1 MKTQSQMLAMTVT
14 ARTEEL
20 KAKDQALLSGEDTTA
35 AREFAA
41 GVEAG
46 ILWALGH
53 IGAIPFPT
61 VAHVKPSGNG
71 PDADVDAML
80 ASLPGIQA

>member
-1 MKTQSQMLAMTVT
+1 MRTQNEMLAMTAT
-14 ARTEEL
+14 AHGEET
-20 KAKDQALLSGEDTTA
+20 KAKDQALLSGEDTAA

-53 IGAIPFPT
+53 IGKIPFPA
-61 VAHVKPSGNG
+61 VEHIKPSGNG
-71 PDADVDAML
+71 PDGQVDAML
-80 ASLPGIQA
+80 ANLPGLGA